1 MGMPLSSGL
10 LTSSM
15 CIAHCRFSPHAQ
27 AFHGDDQLD
36 QLLSSPDFDAVV
48 LVLPVQVIL
57 Q

>member
-1 MGMPLSSGL
+1 MSLSSDL

-15 CIAHCRFSPHAQ
+15 CVTHCRFSPHAQ
-27 AFHGDDQLD
+27 AFHGDDQLE
-36 QLLSSPDFDAVV
+36 QLLSSPGFDAVV

>member
-1 MGMPLSSGL
+1 MSLCSDL
-10 LTSSM
+10 LTSST
-15 CIAHCRFSPHAQ
+15 CVAHCRFSPGAR
-27 AFHGDDQLD
+27 AFHGEDQLD